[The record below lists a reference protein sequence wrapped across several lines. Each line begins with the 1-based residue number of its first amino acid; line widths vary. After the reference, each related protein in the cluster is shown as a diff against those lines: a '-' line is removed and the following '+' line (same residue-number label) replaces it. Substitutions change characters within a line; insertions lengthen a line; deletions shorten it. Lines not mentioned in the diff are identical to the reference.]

1 MVKHDLPPL
10 LKHHVAISD
19 GRSGIE
25 APKALVAAI
34 PEETAPLLDL
44 ANRHIVTSQQF
55 DRASIVQLC
64 RMAAQYESQASLH
77 HRPLAGKILITVF
90 NEPSTRT
97 RLSFE
102 SAWHRLGG
110 DIMSITDPNTTSSA
124 KGESLEDMGEMYSSY
139 GEVVVLR
146 DSREAAVYDLMKTL
160 RIPVINAGNGI
171 DEHPTQALTDL
182 YAIFKWRPDLLDPN
196 LPGEKKIRVGI
207 IGTPNRMRT
216 VRSLLTLLSKFPAML
231 KEIVVVNH
239 RLDIF
244 DEGQREAFENAG
256 IRLRVEDR
264 LQREL
269 PDLDVV
275 YINAIA
281 WIGETYES
289 LTGDIQLSAGSPLK
303 QGAIVLHPLARG
315 DELDPSLDPTP
326 HNWYFAQ
333 ARGAVFLRM
342 ALLTCLTQRANLVM
356 DVAAPVSSGAPNGP
370 EEVRKEAGGRR

>member
-1 MVKHDLPPL
+1 MVNNDLPPIL
-10 LKHHVAISD
+10 QHHVAIAD

-25 APKALVAAI
+25 APKTLLAAI
-34 PEETAPLLDL
+34 EEETAPLLNL
-44 ANRHIVTSQQF
+44 ANRHVVTSQQF
-55 DRASIVQLC
+55 DRDTIVQLC
-64 RMAAQYESQASLH
+64 RMAAQYETMPSLH

-110 DIMSITDPNTTSSA
+110 DIMSITDPSTTSSA
-124 KGESLEDMGEMYSSY
+124 KGESLEDMGEMFSSY

-146 DSREAAVYDLMKTL
+146 DNREAAVYDLMKTL
-160 RIPVINAGNGI
+160 RIPVINAGNGV
-171 DEHPTQALTDL
+171 DEHPTQALSDL
-182 YAIFKWRPDLLDPN
+182 YAIFKWRPELLDPN
-196 LPGEKKIRVGI
+196 LPEAKKISIGV

-216 VRSLLTLLSKFPAML
+216 VRSLLTLLSKFPEIL
-231 KEIVVVNH
+231 KEIVVINH

-244 DEGQREAFENAG
+244 DDGMREAFEKAG
-256 IRLRVEDR
+256 VLLRVEDR

-269 PDLDVV
+269 PKLDVV

-281 WIGETYES
+281 WIGDTYES
-289 LTGDIQLSAGSPLK
+289 LTGDLQLDAKSPLK
-303 QGAIVLHPLARG
+303 PGSIILHPLARG
-315 DELDPSLDPTP
+315 EELDPSLDATP

-356 DVAAPVSSGAPNGP
+356 DVEAPVSSGAPSGP
-370 EEVRKEAGGRR
+370 VEKRGSCQF

>member
-1 MVKHDLPPL
+1 MGGKDLPPL
-10 LKHHVAISD
+10 LRRQVAVND

-25 APKALVAAI
+25 APRALLDTV
-34 PEETAPLLDL
+34 PEDSACLLDL
-44 ANRHIVTSQQF
+44 ANRHIVSAHQF
-55 DRASIVQLC
+55 DRETLVQQC

-77 HRPLAGKILITVF
+77 HRPLAGKILISVF

-110 DIMSITDPNTTSSA
+110 DIMSITDPATTSSA
-124 KGESLEDMGEMYSSY
+124 KGESLEDMGEMYSGY

-146 DSREAAVYDLMKTL
+146 DNRPDAVYTLMKTL

-171 DEHPTQALTDL
+171 DEHPTQALSDL
-182 YAIFKWRPDLLDPN
+182 YAIFKWRPELL
-196 LPGEKKIRVGI
+196 LPKPPESSRIRVGI

-216 VRSLLTLLSKFPAML
+216 VRSLLTLFARFPDMIR
-231 KEIVVVNH
+231 EVVVINH

-244 DEGQREAFENAG
+244 DEGQREELEAAG
-256 IRLRVEDR
+256 IRVRVEDR
-264 LQREL
+264 LKREL
-269 PDLDVV
+269 PQLDVV

-281 WIGETYES
+281 WIGDTYES
-289 LTGDIQLSAGSPLK
+289 LTGDIQLNADSPLK
-303 QGAIVLHPLARG
+303 PGSIVLHPLARG
-315 DELDPSLDPTP
+315 EELDPSLDLTP

-342 ALLTCLTQRANLVM
+342 ALLTCLVQRTNLVM
-356 DVAAPVSSGAPNGP
+356 DVAAPMDGDGRKRPPRRKAPEG
-370 EEVRKEAGGRR
+370 K